1 MFLYLVPV
9 KIVDDLLGVIV
20 DIRGVKGLI
29 VEEIAKS
36 LNESIK
42 ELSSIINH
50 YLIKEIGEGTEI
62 SSGFVDGSNVF
73 DERRGSIIVLLS
85 AYGLIV
91 RGSNGNIRMH
101 NVIGANGARKPIA
114 IVLFPRIYAETRIGI
129 LMRTLELLVARS
141 IINQD
146 VESVFL
152 DGSYLSILLAPSGA
166 ARQSYRLLI
175 EDLPEQLVKE
185 VEDIVSKRLRELYL
199 KLDRIEYGNPYEGF
213 MNIIDIMPEEY
224 SSVIN
229 DILSVLENKKPI
241 EKVID
246 YSLLAIDENIGFY
259 QLTKLLDES
268 LRKNVRVYWI
278 AKDTDSRFLARVNRL
293 STWITD
299 VSLLDHLW
307 ANENIVA
314 LRVNDLVDLESISA
328 WRTTRWMGQGSELV
342 FEPLRALE
350 FYSKWGK
357 FDVWYFKLTRY
368 GPVLQLTYPQR
379 YGREAGIEALGVLR
393 NLSDP
398 KTGYPKPLILV
409 HHATRL
415 EERLAEGLGD
425 TIWSRLEN
433 PLLKVLL
440 ARRARLRLL

>member
-20 DIRGVKGLI
+20 DIKGVKGLI
-29 VEEIAKS
+29 VEEITKS
-36 LNESIK
+36 LNKSIK
-42 ELSSIINH
+42 ELSSIVNH
-50 YLIKEIGEGTEI
+50 YLVRGIGGRIEV

-91 RGSNGNIRMH
+91 RGSNGNICMR
-101 NVIGANGARKPIA
+101 NVVGANGARKPIA
-114 IVLFPRIYAETRIGI
+114 IILFPRVYAETRIGI
-129 LMRTLELLVARS
+129 LMKTLELLVARS
-141 IINQD
+141 IVNQS

-152 DGSYLSILLAPSGA
+152 DGSYLSMLLAPSGV

-185 VEDIVSKRLRELYL
+185 VEDIVNKRLRILYL
-199 KLDRIEYGNPYEGF
+199 KLDKIEYSNPYEGF
-213 MNIIDIMPEEY
+213 MNIIDILPEEY
-224 SSVIN
+224 SSIIN
-229 DILSVLENKKPI
+229 DLLGVLEGKKSV

-246 YSLLAIDENIGFY
+246 YSLLVIDENIGFY
-259 QLTKLLDES
+259 NLTRLLDES

-293 STWITD
+293 LTWITD
-299 VSLLDHLW
+299 ASLLDHLW
-307 ANENIVA
+307 ANENTIA
-314 LRVNDLVDLESISA
+314 LRVNDLVDLEGISA
-328 WRTTRWMGQGSELV
+328 WRTTRWMGQGSELI

-350 FYSKWGK
+350 FYNRWGK
-357 FDVWYFKLTRY
+357 FDIWYFKLTRY

-379 YGREAGIEALGVLR
+379 YGREAGIEALSVLE

-415 EERLAEGLGD
+415 EEGLAEGLGD
-425 TIWSRLEN
+425 VIWSRLEN